1 MLRSDAHVLIVDS
14 HVAVARLVAKIFG
27 LIGLSEA
34 EFAFDS
40 LTAHKQLK
48 RRQPDIVVVDANIS
62 PTRAP
67 MLIALVRALT
77 DGKAVT
83 LLTTTSLDAE
93 IVRAAREAGVDDVL
107 LKPFTPNE
115 LRARLMSAKVQ
126 FGSANTAQQSRQPG
140 NLTFV

>member
-1 MLRSDAHVLIVDS
+1 
-14 HVAVARLVAKIFG
+14 VAVARLVAKIFG

-48 RRQPDIVVVDANIS
+48 RLQPDIVVVDANIS

-115 LRARLMSAKVQ
+115 LRARLLGAKAQ
-126 FGSANTAQQSRQPG
+126 FGSANTAPQSRQQG